1 MKKEVKSTNEILEN
15 FAFHVNSLMES
26 WFSNESQAIKEN
38 DYDIIAQSGAKL
50 LSIAAKSCHF
60 KDEFEA
66 SYSLGLLLSS
76 SIISKK
82 TYTAYELNFNMYKG
96 YLSFEAYIGDAEYLK
111 NMQDDFYIE
120 FFSACQKYGF
130 EYDDGYGGTSGKSI
144 FHKSIKSNIFR
155 LIRNY
160 TKKVIT
166 DKNGLDVFQ
175 YESLGKFRKVWD
187 CYNLDFEQMY
197 NELCIAMKYFY
208 KFNYHLWKA
217 KDEELK
223 KKSRKADNM

>member
-96 YLSFEAYIGDAEYLK
+96 CLSFEAYIGDAEYLK

-120 FFSACQKYGF
+120 FSLPARSMVLNTTMVMVELPERAFFISLLRVIYSDLSEIIQK
-130 EYDDGYGGTSGKSI
+130 K
-144 FHKSIKSNIFR
+144 
-155 LIRNY
+155 
-160 TKKVIT
+160 
-166 DKNGLDVFQ
+166 
-175 YESLGKFRKVWD
+175 
-187 CYNLDFEQMY
+187 
-197 NELCIAMKYFY
+197 
-208 KFNYHLWKA
+208 
-217 KDEELK
+217 
-223 KKSRKADNM
+223 